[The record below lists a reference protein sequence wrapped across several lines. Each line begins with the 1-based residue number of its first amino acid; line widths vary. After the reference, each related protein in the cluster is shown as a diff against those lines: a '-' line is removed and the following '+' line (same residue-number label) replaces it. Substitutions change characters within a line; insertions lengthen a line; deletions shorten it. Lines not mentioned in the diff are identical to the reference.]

1 MWKNAWGGG
10 SSTTVLDGV
19 DWKSRVRFYVFVDIT
34 PSTCRTVLIFL
45 PFERTMFELHFTYL
59 GHVHILSRK
68 FFREVW
74 TRFLPQKWVIFD
86 SFWGSFLP
94 LKSVKIYIFLLFGR
108 YILIYAS
115 CVPNFFL
122 LSDRAIFQL
131 HFTYLEHVHSLSR
144 KVFREVWT

>member
-1 MWKNAWGGG
+1 MIALSHCKRRWYFGLINELH
-10 SSTTVLDGV
+10 TVLDGV
-19 DWKSRVRFYVFVDIT
+19 DGKSRVRFYVFVDIT
-34 PSTCRTVLIFL
+34 RSTCRTVLIFL

-74 TRFLPQKWVIFD
+74 TKFLPQKWVIFD

-115 CVPNFFL
+115 CVPNFFTV
-122 LSDRAIFQL
+122 R
-131 HFTYLEHVHSLSR
+131 
-144 KVFREVWT
+144 